1 MSGLQAARRSHLV
14 DEVIAALRAQ
24 IDSGAWPVGSRIPSE
39 PELARQTGTGRNT
52 VREAVQ
58 ALVHAGLL
66 QRKQGSGTY
75 VLAASELGAALGR
88 HFQARPL
95 DEVVESRQVLEA
107 ATVRLAALRRT
118 RADVRQLRRL
128 LARRQQAKAATLV
141 DTAPVDTDEPG
152 AGPAME
158 AFVVADVDL
167 HVAIARA
174 GHNELLA
181 GLYEQLRGAVR
192 ESVRAT
198 LGSRSPDDEVDHA
211 ELVDAIAAGDVG
223 RAVAEAERYLR
234 DIAAPTRPGR
244 APARLRR

>member
-24 IDSGAWPVGSRIPSE
+24 IDSGAWPVGSRIPTE

-66 QRKQGSGTY
+66 QRKQGSGTF
-75 VLAASELGAALGR
+75 VLAGNELGAALGR
-88 HFQARPL
+88 HLEARPL

-107 ATVRLAALRRT
+107 VTVRLAALRRT
-118 RADVRQLRRL
+118 RADVRELLRL
-128 LARRQQAKAATLV
+128 LAERQQAKAAMLT
-141 DTAPVDTDEPG
+141 DDGQPSTAD
-152 AGPAME
+152 PAAMD
-158 AFVVADVDL
+158 AFVAADVDL

-211 ELVDAIAAGDVG
+211 ELVAAIAAGDVD
-223 RAVAEAERYLR
+223 RAMAEAERYLR
-234 DIAAPTRPGR
+234 DIAAPVRPGR
-244 APARLRR
+244 GPARPPR